1 MSLWPRP
8 VSSSSPFP
16 PSLHAPFL
24 EKERLIAHLFRALP
38 SGVWKPQ
45 GQPNTGKFLMVV
57 LKMNDKGTYK
67 SLANQ
72 VLSSSFNKQK
82 EDLIKLLS

>member
-1 MSLWPRP
+1 
-8 VSSSSPFP
+8 
-16 PSLHAPFL
+16 
-24 EKERLIAHLFRALP
+24 
-38 SGVWKPQ
+38 
-45 GQPNTGKFLMVV
+45 MVV